1 MQLSALTS
9 LAELRLLVG
18 FLGEKD
24 QFAWWKSSFFGP
36 GCNAFLAPVF
46 PRTQLLAQY
55 AGLSRAAALLHDDHI
70 GVGDVCHL
78 FRLPEDL
85 EQVVHRLVVEPSI
98 RETLTGSVK
107 NREVALASLREM
119 AVPTKEA
126 PDGAVRAGS
135 LTDVRGS
142 SAWRTVAA
150 HYLQAFD
157 RGVQAYPFFSDQQ

>member
-36 GCNAFLAPVF
+36 GCNAFLAPAF

-55 AGLSRAAALLHDDHI
+55 EGISRAAALLHDDHI
-70 GVGDVCHL
+70 GVGEVCHL

-85 EQVVHRLVVEPSI
+85 EQAVHRLVVEPSV
-98 RETLTGSVK
+98 REILTGRVK
-107 NREVALASLREM
+107 NREVAVTRLREM
-119 AVPTKEA
+119 AVPSKEA
-126 PDGAVRAGS
+126 AEGAVRAGS
-135 LTDVRGS
+135 LADVRGG

-157 RGVQAYPFFSDQQ
+157 RGVQAYPFFSNQQ